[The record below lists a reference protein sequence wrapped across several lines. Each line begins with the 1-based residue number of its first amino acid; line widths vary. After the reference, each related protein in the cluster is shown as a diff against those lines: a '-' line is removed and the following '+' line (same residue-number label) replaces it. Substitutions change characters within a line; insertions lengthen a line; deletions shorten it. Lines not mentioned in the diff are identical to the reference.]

1 MCRQDAESCI
11 EFSIELCI
19 RSRFALPSFSPGDR
33 GPKWR
38 RCVLGKRFRN
48 WQFCFILNLR
58 PNHHP
63 GSFFRGHHTRFA
75 APSERWQAPCFSGA
89 AQASRVRVLRIFLR
103 VPSPLPPSPSSV
115 CAIAVPYQLPSRLNS
130 PLFSVPGRP
139 LASFSFHRCWSSAMA
154 PRCILSCPI
163 GCWLVRRSVWV
174 RDHEL
179 FDRCHP
185 RSCRPP
191 PARASPLSLPPLPTS
206 ISLSSSLDALFGVPL
221 PR

>member
-1 MCRQDAESCI
+1 MAGSLLLRCGAG
-11 EFSIELCI
+11 
-19 RSRFALPSFSPGDR
+19 LPCSG
-33 GPKWR
+33 
-38 RCVLGKRFRN
+38 
-48 WQFCFILNLR
+48 
-58 PNHHP
+58 
-63 GSFFRGHHTRFA
+63 
-75 APSERWQAPCFSGA
+75 APC
-89 AQASRVRVLRIFLR
+89 IFLR

-221 PR
+221 PRKGLQWTGSPYVAFWFPRSPKRAPPPNTRATHRLAI